1 MNNINFNKPA
11 VVRYNAKSNCKFT
24 KGKLYEAY
32 FIEYWEGE
40 RTSLHVRG
48 NDSTITDFN
57 HLEDFEIISDEGNL
71 LNNYEATVQCITH
84 KYDHLICGIT
94 FGKEYKVIGRDKNGL
109 LLVMDDSY
117 SCYFY
122 PNDVFKIINDP
133 YGILT
138 KLVFII
144 IFVVD
149 TILIKQLKMNTKLI
163 LCYNYTSIPFSLT
176 NSVISSTRYSFPNVC
191 KTS

>member
-11 VVRYNAKSNCKFT
+11 VVKYIEKSNRKFT
-24 KGKLYEAY
+24 KGKLYKAY

-48 NDSTITDFN
+48 NDGTITDFN

-71 LNNYEATVQCITH
+71 LNDYEATVQYITH

-94 FGKEYKVIGRDKNGL
+94 FGKEYKAIGKDKNGL

-117 SCYFY
+117 CCYFY
-122 PNDVFKIINDP
+122 SNEVFKIIDDP
-133 YGILT
+133 YGILEET
-138 KLVFII
+138 SVY
-144 IFVVD
+144 
-149 TILIKQLKMNTKLI
+149 
-163 LCYNYTSIPFSLT
+163 YNFRGGYNFD
-176 NSVISSTRYSFPNVC
+176 
-191 KTS
+191 

>member
-1 MNNINFNKPA
+1 MNNINFNKPT
-11 VVRYNAKSNCKFT
+11 VVIYNAKSNRKFT

-32 FIEYWEGE
+32 FIEYGEGE

-48 NDSTITDFN
+48 NDGTITDFN
-57 HLEDFEIISDEGNL
+57 PLEDFEVISDEGKL

-84 KYDHLICGIT
+84 KYNHFMCCVT
-94 FGKEYKVIGRDKNGL
+94 FGKEYKAIGRDKNGL

-117 SCYFY
+117 SCYFH
-122 PNDVFKIINDP
+122 PTNVFKIIDDP
-133 YGILT
+133 YRILEET
-138 KLVFII
+138 SVYYNFRGG
-144 IFVVD
+144 

-176 NSVISSTRYSFPNVC
+176 NSVISSTKYSFPNVC

>member
-11 VVRYNAKSNCKFT
+11 VVRYNAKSNRKFT

-57 HLEDFEIISDEGNL
+57 HLEDFEIISNEGKL
-71 LNNYEATVQCITH
+71 LNDYEATVQCITYE
-84 KYDHLICGIT
+84 YDHLICGIT
-94 FGKEYKVIGRDKNGL
+94 FGKECKAIARDKNGL

-117 SCYFY
+117 CCYFY
-122 PNDVFKIINDP
+122 PTNVFKIIDDP
-133 YGILT
+133 YGL
-138 KLVFII
+138 LE
-144 IFVVD
+144 
-149 TILIKQLKMNTKLI
+149 
-163 LCYNYTSIPFSLT
+163 
-176 NSVISSTRYSFPNVC
+176 
-191 KTS
+191 KTSVYYNFRGGYNFD

>member
-1 MNNINFNKPA
+1 MTIYKRFELKKDMNNINFNKPA
-11 VVRYNAKSNCKFT
+11 VVRYNAKSNRKFT
-24 KGKLYEAY
+24 NGKLYKAY

-48 NDSTITDFN
+48 NDGTITDFN

-94 FGKEYKVIGRDKNGL
+94 FGKEYKVIGRDSDGHY
-109 LLVMDDSY
+109 LVLDESNC
-117 SCYFY
+117 CYFY
-122 PNDVFKIINDP
+122 PNDVFKIIDDP

-149 TILIKQLKMNTKLI
+149 TISIKQFILQLHVYSLFSKKLCNI
-163 LCYNYTSIPFSLT
+163 FNQIFFS
-176 NSVISSTRYSFPNVC
+176 
-191 KTS
+191 

>member
-11 VVRYNAKSNCKFT
+11 VVRYNAKSNRKFT

-48 NDSTITDFN
+48 NDGTITDFN
-57 HLEDFEIISDEGNL
+57 PLEDFEVISDEGNL
-71 LNNYEATVQCITH
+71 LNNYEASVQCITH

-94 FGKEYKVIGRDKNGL
+94 FGKEYKAIARDKNGL

-117 SCYFY
+117 SCCFY
-122 PNDVFKIINDP
+122 PNDVFKIIDDQ

>member
-1 MNNINFNKPA
+1 MNKINFNKPA
-11 VVRYNAKSNCKFT
+11 VVRYNAKSNRKFT

-32 FIEYWEGE
+32 FIEHWEGE

-48 NDSTITDFN
+48 NDGTITDFN
-57 HLEDFEIISDEGNL
+57 PLEDFEVISDEGNL

-117 SCYFY
+117 CCYFY

-133 YGILT
+133 YGILEET
-138 KLVFII
+138 SVY
-144 IFVVD
+144 
-149 TILIKQLKMNTKLI
+149 
-163 LCYNYTSIPFSLT
+163 YNFRGGYNFD
-176 NSVISSTRYSFPNVC
+176 
-191 KTS
+191 

>member
-1 MNNINFNKPA
+1 MNKINFNKPA
-11 VVRYNAKSNCKFT
+11 VVRYNAKSNRKFT

-48 NDSTITDFN
+48 NDGTITDFN
-57 HLEDFEIISDEGNL
+57 PLEDFEVISDEGNL

-117 SCYFY
+117 CCYFY

-133 YGILT
+133 YGILEET
-138 KLVFII
+138 SVYYNFRGG
-144 IFVVD
+144 

-176 NSVISSTRYSFPNVC
+176 NSVISSTKYSFPNVC

>member
-11 VVRYNAKSNCKFT
+11 VVRYNAKSSCKFT

-32 FIEYWEGE
+32 FIEYWEGK

-84 KYDHLICGIT
+84 KYDHFMCCVT
-94 FGKEYKVIGRDKNGL
+94 FGEEYKVIGRDKNRL
-109 LLVMDDSY
+109 ILVMDDSY
-117 SCYFY
+117 CCYLY
-122 PNDVFKIINDP
+122 PNDVFKSINDP
-133 YGILT
+133 YGILEET
-138 KLVFII
+138 SVY
-144 IFVVD
+144 
-149 TILIKQLKMNTKLI
+149 
-163 LCYNYTSIPFSLT
+163 YNFRGGYNFD
-176 NSVISSTRYSFPNVC
+176 
-191 KTS
+191 

>member
-1 MNNINFNKPA
+1 MNKINFNKPA
-11 VVRYNAKSNCKFT
+11 VVRYNAKSNRKFT

-48 NDSTITDFN
+48 NDGTITDFN
-57 HLEDFEIISDEGNL
+57 PLEDFEVISDEGNL

-122 PNDVFKIINDP
+122 PNDVFKIIDDP
-133 YGILT
+133 YRILEET
-138 KLVFII
+138 SVYYNFRGG
-144 IFVVD
+144 

-176 NSVISSTRYSFPNVC
+176 NSVISSTKYSFPNVC

>member
-11 VVRYNAKSNCKFT
+11 VVRYNAKSNRKFT

-57 HLEDFEIISDEGNL
+57 HLEDFEIISNEGKL
-71 LNNYEATVQCITH
+71 LNDYEATVQCITYE
-84 KYDHLICGIT
+84 YDHLICGIT
-94 FGKEYKVIGRDKNGL
+94 FGKECKAIARDKNGL

-117 SCYFY
+117 CCYFY
-122 PNDVFKIINDP
+122 PTNVFKIIDDP
-133 YGILT
+133 YGILE
-138 KLVFII
+138 
-144 IFVVD
+144 
-149 TILIKQLKMNTKLI
+149 
-163 LCYNYTSIPFSLT
+163 
-176 NSVISSTRYSFPNVC
+176 
-191 KTS
+191 KTSVYYNFRGGYNFD

>member
-11 VVRYNAKSNCKFT
+11 VVRYNTKSNRKFT

-48 NDSTITDFN
+48 NDGTITDFN
-57 HLEDFEIISDEGNL
+57 PLEDFEVISDEGKL

-84 KYDHLICGIT
+84 KYDHFMCCVT
-94 FGKEYKVIGRDKNGL
+94 FGKEYKAIGRDKNGL

-117 SCYFY
+117 CCYFY
-122 PNDVFKIINDP
+122 PNDVFKIIDDP

-149 TILIKQLKMNTKLI
+149 TISIKQFILQLHVYSLFSNKLCNI
-163 LCYNYTSIPFSLT
+163 FNQIFFS
-176 NSVISSTRYSFPNVC
+176 
-191 KTS
+191 

>member
-48 NDSTITDFN
+48 NDGTITNFN

-71 LNNYEATVQCITH
+71 LNDYEATIQCITH
-84 KYDHLICGIT
+84 KYDHLICKRIQ
-94 FGKEYKVIGRDKNGL
+94 
-109 LLVMDDSY
+109 SY
-117 SCYFY
+117 W
-122 PNDVFKIINDP
+122 
-133 YGILT
+133 
-138 KLVFII
+138 
-144 IFVVD
+144 
-149 TILIKQLKMNTKLI
+149 
-163 LCYNYTSIPFSLT
+163 
-176 NSVISSTRYSFPNVC
+176 
-191 KTS
+191 

>member
-11 VVRYNAKSNCKFT
+11 VVRYNAKSNRKFT

-40 RTSLHVRG
+40 RTSLHVRV
-48 NDSTITDFN
+48 NDGTITDFN
-57 HLEDFEIISDEGNL
+57 PLEDFEVISDEGNL
-71 LNNYEATVQCITH
+71 LNDYEATVQCITH
-84 KYDHLICGIT
+84 KYDHLMCCVT
-94 FGKEYKVIGRDKNGL
+94 FGKEYKAIGRDKNGL

-122 PNDVFKIINDP
+122 PNDVFKIIDDP
-133 YGILT
+133 YRILEET
-138 KLVFII
+138 SVYYNFRGG
-144 IFVVD
+144 

-176 NSVISSTRYSFPNVC
+176 NSVISSTKYSFPNVC

>member
-11 VVRYNAKSNCKFT
+11 VVRYNAKSSCKFT

-32 FIEYWEGE
+32 FIEYWEGK

-84 KYDHLICGIT
+84 KYDHFMCCVT
-94 FGKEYKVIGRDKNGL
+94 FGEEYKVIGRDSDGHY
-109 LLVMDDSY
+109 LVLDESNC
-117 SCYFY
+117 CYFY
-122 PNDVFKIINDP
+122 PNDVFKSINDP
-133 YGILT
+133 YGILEET
-138 KLVFII
+138 SVY
-144 IFVVD
+144 
-149 TILIKQLKMNTKLI
+149 
-163 LCYNYTSIPFSLT
+163 YNFRGGYNFD
-176 NSVISSTRYSFPNVC
+176 
-191 KTS
+191 

>member
-11 VVRYNAKSNCKFT
+11 VVRYNAKSNRKFT

-48 NDSTITDFN
+48 NDGTITDFN
-57 HLEDFEIISDEGNL
+57 PLEDFEIISDEGKL

-84 KYDHLICGIT
+84 KYDHFMCCVT
-94 FGKEYKVIGRDKNGL
+94 FGKEYKAIGRDKNGL

-133 YGILT
+133 YGILEET
-138 KLVFII
+138 SVY
-144 IFVVD
+144 
-149 TILIKQLKMNTKLI
+149 
-163 LCYNYTSIPFSLT
+163 YNFRGGYNFD
-176 NSVISSTRYSFPNVC
+176 
-191 KTS
+191 